1 MSKYL
6 NKKTVIDGITFDSK
20 KEALHY
26 CELMEMEEQGLIH
39 NLRLQVPYELVPVQR
54 EGKKVVERAL
64 TYKAD
69 FVYETCTGK
78 TVVEDVKGKKTELYI
93 AKRKLMLW
101 KYGIKI
107 REV

>member
-6 NKKTVIDGITFDSK
+6 NKKTTIDGITFDSK

-26 CELMEMEEQGLIH
+26 GELKEMEKQGLIYD
-39 NLRLQVPYELVPVQR
+39 LKLQVPYELIPAQK

-69 FVYETCTGK
+69 FVYTTCTGK

-93 AKRKLMLW
+93 AKRKFMLW